1 MKLNKIS
8 TIYFS
13 PTNTTKTI
21 VETIANVFS
30 SEINTYDI
38 TFDRTKKVENFKE
51 DELLIIGMPVYGGR
65 IPYLV
70 QEFVKNLKANNT
82 LCIPVVV
89 YGNRDYEDALLEL
102 SDYLEEGGFKIVSAG
117 AFIGEH

>member
-38 TFDRTKKVENFKE
+38 TFDRTK
-51 DELLIIGMPVYGGR
+51 
-65 IPYLV
+65 
-70 QEFVKNLKANNT
+70 
-82 LCIPVVV
+82 
-89 YGNRDYEDALLEL
+89 
-102 SDYLEEGGFKIVSAG
+102 
-117 AFIGEH
+117 